1 MRALLSPKDPSI
13 MDPEPQ
19 QQLTVNQCI
28 DQIALKLEAANLHYG
43 HGAIDAQSEALW
55 IVSKQL
61 DVSPAE
67 ALDHM
72 DEAISIEQEQ
82 KASTVA
88 NTRISTR
95 KPLAYILGEAW
106 LMGVPFFCSEQ
117 SIVPRSWIAELIVDG
132 SLEPWLPADGKALDL
147 CTGNGSLAILL
158 ALSCPDIHVSAC
170 DISMP
175 ALSVAARNVDRHSLG
190 SQIELLNGDL
200 WDALPEPNE
209 DNLFDLIICN
219 PPYVNAASMSALPAE
234 YHAEPELALAGGD
247 DGMDIIRRIIASAPD
262 YLSDRGAILLE
273 IGNEYENFKK
283 AFPQIPA
290 IWMEVSAGEEQILLI
305 QAEDLR

>member
-1 MRALLSPKDPSI
+1 
-13 MDPEPQ
+13 MDPESQ
-19 QQLTVNQCI
+19 QHLTVNQCI
-28 DQIALKLEAANLHYG
+28 NQIALTLEAANLHYG

-61 DVSPAE
+61 NLSPAE
-67 ALDHM
+67 ALDHL
-72 DEAISIEQEQ
+72 DDAISDEQQQ
-82 KASTVA
+82 KASA
-88 NTRISTR
+88 IADTRISTR

-132 SLEPWLPADGKALDL
+132 SLETWLPADGKALDL

-158 ALSCPDIHVSAC
+158 AMSCPDIHVSAC

-175 ALSVAARNVDRHSLG
+175 ALSVAARNIDRHSLS
-190 SQIELLNGDL
+190 SQVELLDGDL

-219 PPYVNAASMSALPAE
+219 PPYVNAASMNALPTE
-234 YHAEPELALAGGD
+234 YHSEPELALAGGE

-262 YLSDRGAILLE
+262 YLSERGAILLE
-273 IGNEYENFKK
+273 IGNEYEHFKK

-290 IWMEVSAGEEQILLI
+290 IWMEVSAGEEQVLLI

>member
-1 MRALLSPKDPSI
+1 MSD
-13 MDPEPQ
+13 E
-19 QQLTVNQCI
+19 
-28 DQIALKLEAANLHYG
+28 QIAQALEVT
-43 HGAIDAQSEALW
+43 Q
-55 IVSKQL
+55 
-61 DVSPAE
+61 
-67 ALDHM
+67 
-72 DEAISIEQEQ
+72 
-82 KASTVA
+82 
-88 NTRISTR
+88 TRISTR

-132 SLEPWLPADGKALDL
+132 MLEPWLPADGKVLDL

-175 ALSVAARNVDRHSLG
+175 ALSLAARNIDRHNLS

-200 WDALPEPNE
+200 WDALHEPND

-219 PPYVNAASMSALPAE
+219 PPYVNSNSMSLLPAE
-234 YHAEPELALAGGD
+234 YHAEPALALAGGD
-247 DGMDIIRRIIASAPD
+247 DGMDLIRRIIAAAPD
-262 YLSDRGAILLE
+262 YLSERGALLLE
-273 IGNEYENFKK
+273 IGNEFENFKN
-283 AFPQIPA
+283 AFPQIPV
-290 IWMEVSAGEEQILLI
+290 IWMEVSAGDEQVLLI

>member
-1 MRALLSPKDPSI
+1 
-13 MDPEPQ
+13 MDPESQ
-19 QQLTVNQCI
+19 QYLSVNQCI
-28 DQIALKLEAANLHYG
+28 DQIAQKLEAANLHYG
-43 HGAIDAQSEALW
+43 HGAIDPQSEALW

-61 DVSPAE
+61 DLSPTE
-67 ALDHM
+67 ALDHL
-72 DEAISIEQEQ
+72 DDAITAEQQQ
-82 KASTVA
+82 KASAVA
-88 NTRISTR
+88 DTRISTR

-175 ALSVAARNVDRHSLG
+175 ALSVAARNVDRHGLS
-190 SQIELLNGDL
+190 SQVELLNGDL

-219 PPYVNAASMSALPAE
+219 PPYVNAASMSTLPAE

-247 DGMDIIRRIIASAPD
+247 DGMDLIRRILAQAPD
-262 YLSDRGAILLE
+262 YLSERGAILLE
-273 IGNEYENFKK
+273 IGNEYENFKT

>member
-1 MRALLSPKDPSI
+1 

-19 QQLTVNQCI
+19 QSLTVNQCI
-28 DQIALKLEAANLHYG
+28 ERLAQKLAAANLHYG
-43 HGAIDAQSEALW
+43 HGAIDAHSEALW
-55 IVSKQL
+55 ITSKQIDL
-61 DVSPAE
+61 SPADT
-67 ALDHM
+67 LDHLEDPITAEQVQNALLVA
-72 DEAISIEQEQ
+72 DE
-82 KASTVA
+82 
-88 NTRISTR
+88 RISTR

-106 LMGVPFFCSEQ
+106 LMGVPFYSSEQ

-175 ALSVAARNVDRHSLG
+175 ALSVAARNIDRHGLN
-190 SQIELLNGDL
+190 SQVELLDGDL
-200 WDALPEPNE
+200 WNALPEPNE

-219 PPYVNAASMSALPAE
+219 PPYVNTNSMSALPAE
-234 YHAEPELALAGGD
+234 YHAEPALALAGGD
-247 DGMDIIRRIIASAPD
+247 DGMDLIRRIIALAPD
-262 YLSDRGAILLE
+262 YLSERGALLLE
-273 IGNEYENFKK
+273 IGNEYENFKR

-290 IWMEVSAGEEQILLI
+290 IWMEVSGGEEQVLLI
-305 QAEDLR
+305 QAEDLS

>member
-1 MRALLSPKDPSI
+1 

-28 DQIALKLEAANLHYG
+28 EQIAQKLEAENLHFG

-61 DVSPAE
+61 HLSPAE
-67 ALDHM
+67 ALDHL
-72 DEAISIEQEQ
+72 DDAITEEQQ
-82 KASTVA
+82 QNASA
-88 NTRISTR
+88 IADTRISTR

-175 ALSVAARNVDRHSLG
+175 ALSVAARNVDRHSLNT
-190 SQIELLNGDL
+190 QVELLDGDL

-219 PPYVNAASMSALPAE
+219 PPYVNAASMSALPTE

-262 YLSDRGAILLE
+262 YLSERGALLLE
-273 IGNEYENFKK
+273 IGNEYEHFKK

-290 IWMEVSAGEEQILLI
+290 IWMEVSAGEEQVLLI

>member
-1 MRALLSPKDPSI
+1 
-13 MDPEPQ
+13 MDPEPSQ
-19 QQLTVNQCI
+19 SLTLNQCI
-28 DQIALKLEAANLHYG
+28 EQIAQKLEAANLHYG
-43 HGAIDAQSEALW
+43 HGALDSRSEALW
-55 IVSKQL
+55 IASKQL
-61 DVSPAE
+61 DLSPSE
-67 ALDHM
+67 ALDCLEHTIT
-72 DEAISIEQEQ
+72 AEQTQ
-82 KASTVA
+82 KALHITEE
-88 NTRISTR
+88 RISTR

-132 SLEPWLPADGKALDL
+132 MLEPWLPADGKVLDL

-175 ALSVAARNVDRHSLG
+175 ALALAARNIDRHNLS

-200 WDALPEPNE
+200 WDALPEPND

-219 PPYVNAASMSALPAE
+219 PPYVNANSMNALPAE
-234 YHAEPELALAGGD
+234 YHAEPALALAGGD
-247 DGMDIIRRIIASAPD
+247 DGMDLIRRIIAAAPD
-262 YLSDRGAILLE
+262 YLSERGALLLE
-273 IGNEYENFKK
+273 IGNEYENFKN
-283 AFPQIPA
+283 AFPQIPV
-290 IWMEVSAGEEQILLI
+290 IWMEVSAGEEQVLLI

>member
-1 MRALLSPKDPSI
+1 

-290 IWMEVSAGEEQILLI
+290 IWMEVSAGEEQVLLI

>member
-1 MRALLSPKDPSI
+1 
-13 MDPEPQ
+13 MDPEPSQ
-19 QQLTVNQCI
+19 AMTVNQCI
-28 DQIALKLEAANLHYG
+28 NQIAQKLESANLHYG

-61 DVSPAE
+61 DLSPTE
-67 ALDHM
+67 ALDHL
-72 DEAISIEQEQ
+72 EQELPTEQ
-82 KASTVA
+82 QQRAYA
-88 NTRISTR
+88 IADQRISTR

-117 SIVPRSWIAELIVDG
+117 SIIPRSWIAELIVDR
-132 SLEPWLPADGKALDL
+132 SLESWLPADGNVLDL

-170 DISMP
+170 DISLP
-175 ALSVAARNVDRHSLG
+175 ALSLAARNIDRHGLN
-190 SQIELLNGDL
+190 SQVELFDGDL

-219 PPYVNAASMSALPAE
+219 PPYVNATSMSALPAE

-247 DGMDIIRRIIASAPD
+247 DGMDLIRRIIAHAPD
-262 YLSDRGAILLE
+262 YLSERGAILIE

-283 AFPQIPA
+283 AYPQIPA
-290 IWMEVSAGEEQILLI
+290 IWMEVSAGEEQVLLI

>member
-1 MRALLSPKDPSI
+1 

-19 QQLTVNQCI
+19 QHFSVSQCI
-28 DQIALKLEAANLHYG
+28 DQIAQKLEAANLHYG

-61 DVSPAE
+61 ELSPAE
-67 ALDHM
+67 ALDHLE
-72 DEAISIEQEQ
+72 DAISGELQQQAEV
-82 KASTVA
+82 VA
-88 NTRISTR
+88 DARISTR

-132 SLEPWLPADGKALDL
+132 SLEPWLPADGKVLDL

-175 ALSVAARNVDRHSLG
+175 ALSVAARNVDRHNLN
-190 SQIELLNGDL
+190 SQVELFNGDL

-219 PPYVNAASMSALPAE
+219 PPYVNTTSMSALPAE
-234 YHAEPELALAGGD
+234 YHAEPELALAGGA
-247 DGMDIIRRIIASAPD
+247 DGMDLIRRIIALAPD
-262 YLSDRGAILLE
+262 YLSERGALLLE

-283 AFPQIPA
+283 AFPQIPV
-290 IWMEVSAGEEQILLI
+290 IWMEVSAGEEQVLLI

>member
-1 MRALLSPKDPSI
+1 
-13 MDPEPQ
+13 MDPEPSQ
-19 QQLTVNQCI
+19 AMTVNQCI
-28 DQIALKLEAANLHYG
+28 NQIAQKLESANLHYG

-61 DVSPAE
+61 DLSPTE
-67 ALDHM
+67 ALDHL
-72 DEAISIEQEQ
+72 EQELPTEQ
-82 KASTVA
+82 QQRAYA
-88 NTRISTR
+88 IADQRISTR

-117 SIVPRSWIAELIVDG
+117 SIIPRSWIAELIVDG
-132 SLEPWLPADGKALDL
+132 SLESWLPADGNVLDL

-170 DISMP
+170 DISLP
-175 ALSVAARNVDRHSLG
+175 ALSLAARNIDRHGLN
-190 SQIELLNGDL
+190 SQVELFDGDL

-219 PPYVNAASMSALPAE
+219 PPYVNTTSMSALPAE

-247 DGMDIIRRIIASAPD
+247 DGMDLIRRIIAHAPD
-262 YLSDRGAILLE
+262 HLSERGAILIE

-290 IWMEVSAGEEQILLI
+290 IWMEVSAGEEQVLLI

>member
-1 MRALLSPKDPSI
+1 
-13 MDPEPQ
+13 MDPEPSQ
-19 QQLTVNQCI
+19 ALSVNQSI
-28 DQIALKLEAANLHYG
+28 ELITQKLEAANLHYG

-61 DVSPAE
+61 GLSPAD
-67 ALDHM
+67 ALDHLDQILT
-72 DEAISIEQEQ
+72 DEQHQQALS
-82 KASTVA
+82 VA
-88 NTRISTR
+88 DERITSR

-132 SLEPWLPADGKALDL
+132 SLEPWLPADGKVLDL

-158 ALSCPDIHVSAC
+158 ALSCPDIRVSAC
-170 DISMP
+170 DISLP
-175 ALSVAARNVDRHSLG
+175 ALSVAARNVDRHGLG
-190 SQIELLNGDL
+190 TQVELLEGDL
-200 WDALPEPNE
+200 WEALPEPNGN
-209 DNLFDLIICN
+209 NLFDLIICN
-219 PPYVNAASMSALPAE
+219 PPYVNSDSMNALPAE
-234 YHAEPELALAGGD
+234 YHAEPALALAGGD
-247 DGMDIIRRIIASAPD
+247 DGMDLIRRIIANAPD
-262 YLSDRGAILLE
+262 YLSERGAILLE

-290 IWMEVSAGEEQILLI
+290 IWMEVSAGEEQVLLI

>member
-1 MRALLSPKDPSI
+1 

-28 DQIALKLEAANLHYG
+28 EQIAQKLASANLHYG

-61 DVSPAE
+61 NLSPVE
-67 ALDHM
+67 ALDHLE
-72 DEAISIEQEQ
+72 DTISEDQQQNASAI
-82 KASTVA
+82 AD
-88 NTRISTR
+88 TRISTR

-106 LMGVPFFCSEQ
+106 LMGVPFYCSEQ
-117 SIVPRSWIAELIVDG
+117 SIVPRSWIAELIVNG

-175 ALSVAARNVDRHSLG
+175 ALAIAARNLDRHGLN
-190 SQIELLNGDL
+190 SQAELLDGDL

-219 PPYVNAASMSALPAE
+219 PPYVNATSMAALPAE
-234 YHAEPELALAGGD
+234 YQAEPELALAGGD
-247 DGMDIIRRIIASAPD
+247 DGMDLIRRIIAYVPD
-262 YLSDRGAILLE
+262 YLSERGAILLE

-283 AFPQIPA
+283 AFPQIPV
-290 IWMEVSAGEEQILLI
+290 IWMEVSAGEEQVLLI

>member
-1 MRALLSPKDPSI
+1 
-13 MDPEPQ
+13 MDPEPSQ
-19 QQLTVNQCI
+19 AMTVNQYI
-28 DQIALKLEAANLHYG
+28 DQIAQKLESANLHYG

-61 DVSPAE
+61 DLSPTE
-67 ALDHM
+67 ALDHL
-72 DEAISIEQEQ
+72 EQELPTEQ
-82 KASTVA
+82 QQRAYA
-88 NTRISTR
+88 IADQRISTR

-117 SIVPRSWIAELIVDG
+117 SIIPRSWIAELIVDG
-132 SLEPWLPADGKALDL
+132 SLESWLPADGNVLDL

-170 DISMP
+170 DISLP
-175 ALSVAARNVDRHSLG
+175 ALSLAARNIDRHGLN
-190 SQIELLNGDL
+190 SQVELFDGDL

-219 PPYVNAASMSALPAE
+219 PPYVNATSMSALPAE

-247 DGMDIIRRIIASAPD
+247 DGMDLIRRIIAQAPD
-262 YLSDRGAILLE
+262 YLSERGAILIE

-290 IWMEVSAGEEQILLI
+290 IWMEVSAGEEQVLLI

>member
-1 MRALLSPKDPSI
+1 

-19 QQLTVNQCI
+19 QHLTVDQCI
-28 DQIALKLEAANLHYG
+28 NQIAQKLEAANLHYG

-61 DVSPAE
+61 DLSPAE
-67 ALDHM
+67 ALDHL
-72 DEAISIEQEQ
+72 DDAISAEQQQ
-82 KASTVA
+82 KASAVA
-88 NTRISTR
+88 DTRISTR

-132 SLEPWLPADGKALDL
+132 SLETWLPADGKALDL

-158 ALSCPDIHVSAC
+158 AMSCPDIHVSAC

-175 ALSVAARNVDRHSLG
+175 ALSVAARNVDRHGLS
-190 SQIELLNGDL
+190 SQVELLDGDL

-234 YHAEPELALAGGD
+234 YHAEPELALAGGE
-247 DGMDIIRRIIASAPD
+247 DGMDIIRRIIALAPD
-262 YLSDRGAILLE
+262 YLAERGALLLE
-273 IGNEYENFKK
+273 IGNEYEHLKK

-290 IWMEVSAGEEQILLI
+290 IWMEVSAGEEQVLLI